1 MWSKLS
7 NALKRSGNEQ
17 YDTEPLQTLDVM
29 SSVLKQHPNLSVFHE
44 VQDQEEPTEVPFP
57 IPSPPG
63 SPSLNGRRGMFKRMS
78 KGKIDLMEGAMPSPP
93 PLKLPLPLKKVKA
106 HLTLPTNGSETSLRS
121 PDSATHAFYDTSR
134 PSLDSIRLPESPV
147 DSKFS
152 SIRSILR
159 DRNTPGTGQ
168 SVRFFSRDAYKV
180 ISPDVSAASEA
191 EEPPLIERLQNAGG
205 ASKSEIS
212 RARNRPRASPINVV
226 MAPIPLDLSN
236 IFDLSPELDVPF
248 IAPVPGTTLLDS
260 AVEIIDDDEEE
271 PTVTPQII
279 APNSEEPTI
288 VLPIERLPIHDRSYS
303 FSFGQKVF
311 SALPTVPA
319 DKIPL
324 DAATEI
330 ARSPSRNRSM
340 SDTFF
345 NPKRTAKAPESDIN
359 DISTSSFVVYSAP
372 AERAEPDP
380 FRANATTYYT
390 PGAVIPPTPPKGMH
404 ARKVS
409 REEDEIFSLRTQLAL
424 QQEMCA
430 QYELDLGAR
439 DELVNTL
446 NLRLEVIEKDAD
458 KRKSLLRGWKKKVQ
472 ELERMCRHLE
482 EEVENSRQE
491 SFERSIMDEASGEAL
506 TQLHRRISDLE
517 RENGEI
523 VKRGEGWRAEREHK
537 EELLREQELLLAKL
551 KDELSQRDVG
561 ETLLKEGIRNAK
573 EQMEEMMLSSAEED
587 LESAVMVQEH
597 EQERRH
603 QVSLEWDEERSRL
616 ITAADEA
623 QRTREALE
631 SELDKTRGALLAKE
645 QEVSVLTAELEA
657 QWKNTEVTGERMEE
671 LKREKAILQNELV
684 SLEGKLESMET
695 DWSNSEN
702 KRLQMENEINE
713 ALAAKDELD
722 RQRDQLE
729 EELRSEQEHSDQLT
743 QSLRER
749 EGRVNSLEQELKY
762 ALDNAAR
769 LEQRVQQRDADVE
782 ELAHKVVAR
791 EDEVEDVREA
801 LSTAK
806 REHAR
811 ALDEQRRAV
820 IDLSALEGGAR
831 TQLEAAIKAKA
842 EADVAASTMKDRVAA
857 LEQDIERLH
866 KQVHTLKT
874 ESADKEVSLVQMEK
888 QRDHLRDDVQGLTIA
903 LDSKQQELELLK
915 RRMGVK
921 GTAGTTPAPSKATT
935 HRRESSSAFTTPSI
949 NSRPSSRL
957 SDGSK
962 DVVKVGRLSEPP
974 SSTRPTTLGKSVR
987 TNGSASSTPSTSTGL
1002 IGTPSTAKPLRA
1014 NGSIGPPPVKPRMSA
1029 ATPTPSHSRSP
1040 PTSVPRSSIAAH
1052 SSTSSTPMVS
1062 NLRRASS
1069 AAPAEISRTARPNTT
1084 HNRSVVSP
1092 VISKRDEKENTEPQ
1106 KRRSPVIA

>member
-1 MWSKLS
+1 M
-7 NALKRSGNEQ
+7 
-17 YDTEPLQTLDVM
+17 
-29 SSVLKQHPNLSVFHE
+29 
-44 VQDQEEPTEVPFP
+44 
-57 IPSPPG
+57 
-63 SPSLNGRRGMFKRMS
+63 
-78 KGKIDLMEGAMPSPP
+78 
-93 PLKLPLPLKKVKA
+93 
-106 HLTLPTNGSETSLRS
+106 
-121 PDSATHAFYDTSR
+121 
-134 PSLDSIRLPESPV
+134 
-147 DSKFS
+147 
-152 SIRSILR
+152 
-159 DRNTPGTGQ
+159 
-168 SVRFFSRDAYKV
+168 RFFSRDAYKV

-191 EEPPLIERLQNAGG
+191 EEPPLIGRLRGAGG

-212 RARNRPRASPINVV
+212 RARNRPRASVQDMFSHPHETSTPILPSKPADATKPINSV

-236 IFDLSPELDVPF
+236 IFDLSPELDIPF
-248 IAPVPGTTLLDS
+248 IAPVLGTTLLDS

-288 VLPIERLPIHDRSYS
+288 VLPIERLPTHDRSYS

-324 DAATEI
+324 GAAAEI

-404 ARKVS
+404 SRKVS

-446 NLRLEVIEKDAD
+446 NLRLEVMEKDAD

-506 TQLHRRISDLE
+506 TQLHRQISDLE

-523 VKRGEGWRAEREHK
+523 VKRGEEWRAEKEHK

-551 KDELSQRDVG
+551 KDELSQRDEG
-561 ETLLKEGIRNAK
+561 ETLLKEGIQSAK

-587 LESAVMVQEH
+587 LESAMMVQEH

-616 ITAADEA
+616 ITVADEA

-657 QWKNTEVTGERMEE
+657 QWKNTEVTSERMEE
-671 LKREKAILQNELV
+671 LKREKATLQNELV

-713 ALAAKDELD
+713 ALAVKDELD
-722 RQRDQLE
+722 RQRDQVCLT
-729 EELRSEQEHSDQLT
+729 LVSDAHSLPT
-743 QSLRER
+743 SPL
-749 EGRVNSLEQELKY
+749 L
-762 ALDNAAR
+762 
-769 LEQRVQQRDADVE
+769 
-782 ELAHKVVAR
+782 LA
-791 EDEVEDVREA
+791 
-801 LSTAK
+801 
-806 REHAR
+806 
-811 ALDEQRRAV
+811 
-820 IDLSALEGGAR
+820 GG
-831 TQLEAAIKAKA
+831 
-842 EADVAASTMKDRVAA
+842 
-857 LEQDIERLH
+857 
-866 KQVHTLKT
+866 
-874 ESADKEVSLVQMEK
+874 
-888 QRDHLRDDVQGLTIA
+888 
-903 LDSKQQELELLK
+903 
-915 RRMGVK
+915 GVPFR
-921 GTAGTTPAPSKATT
+921 AGT
-935 HRRESSSAFTTPSI
+935 
-949 NSRPSSRL
+949 L
-957 SDGSK
+957 
-962 DVVKVGRLSEPP
+962 
-974 SSTRPTTLGKSVR
+974 
-987 TNGSASSTPSTSTGL
+987 
-1002 IGTPSTAKPLRA
+1002 
-1014 NGSIGPPPVKPRMSA
+1014 
-1029 ATPTPSHSRSP
+1029 
-1040 PTSVPRSSIAAH
+1040 
-1052 SSTSSTPMVS
+1052 
-1062 NLRRASS
+1062 
-1069 AAPAEISRTARPNTT
+1069 
-1084 HNRSVVSP
+1084 
-1092 VISKRDEKENTEPQ
+1092 
-1106 KRRSPVIA
+1106 